1 MHCIHANEFPILC
14 HVTNDFWRSKFLV
27 IKNMVLW
34 QNIWFVDIRNYINA
48 FQLEHIK
55 FTTRLH
61 REHQC
66 GPKEKKK
73 RRRFSHNT
81 ENELFL
87 MSQSFTFILFF
98 ACLNSYAHNC
108 RYLNTH
114 FKCKIFNLYLEN
126 DFAMET
132 FSISGGTLCSKHLK
146 FPLHRIH

>member
-34 QNIWFVDIRNYINA
+34 QNIWFVDIQNYINA

-73 RRRFSHNT
+73 RRRFSQNT

-108 RYLNTH
+108 RYLNTQTH
-114 FKCKIFNLYLEN
+114 TLNAK
-126 DFAMET
+126 
-132 FSISGGTLCSKHLK
+132 FSIYTWKMTLRWKRFQYLGAHCVAS
-146 FPLHRIH
+146 I